1 MSSFSDGRPPA
12 NSFSN
17 SRPPMQRFHFEKGC
31 KNKMEIAE
39 LKIQEYMAVSLK
51 INTAYPEPAAVFD
64 AVTRRDCQCRGE
76 SSCRRHRRRWQLPV
90 LPVAAPAE
98 ACTTIWLA
106 V

>member
-39 LKIQEYMAVSLK
+39 LKIQEYMAVSLE
-51 INTAYPEPAAVFD
+51 INTAYLEPAAVFV
-64 AVTRRDCQCRGE
+64 AVTRRDCRGPTRQ
-76 SSCRRHRRRWQLPV
+76 SWPNARD
-90 LPVAAPAE
+90 
-98 ACTTIWLA
+98 
-106 V
+106 